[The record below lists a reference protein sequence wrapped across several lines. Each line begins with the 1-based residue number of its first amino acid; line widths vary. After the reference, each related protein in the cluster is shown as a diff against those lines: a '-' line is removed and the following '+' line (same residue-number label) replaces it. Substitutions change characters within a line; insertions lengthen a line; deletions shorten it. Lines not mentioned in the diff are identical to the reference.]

1 MATGCLRSTL
11 PVASPVPRVVGLP
24 SPKPRGRVKASTPA
38 CWACLSLGGSLT
50 GPCCPSSTSGSKRAV
65 LGRAA
70 LCVVPVCILK
80 KAWMSAHSVTEF
92 RFGVR
97 SGLDQNW
104 ATCYAFNSS
113 ACWEVASG
121 MRGRLRLLEAQA
133 TGSARLSP
141 EGAQQTCLGCL

>member
-1 MATGCLRSTL
+1 M
-11 PVASPVPRVVGLP
+11 
-24 SPKPRGRVKASTPA
+24 
-38 CWACLSLGGSLT
+38 
-50 GPCCPSSTSGSKRAV
+50 
-65 LGRAA
+65 
-70 LCVVPVCILK
+70 VPVCILK

-92 RFGVR
+92 RFGIR

-104 ATCYAFNSS
+104 AMCYAFNSP